1 MESQINTKYIK
12 RNYPNRLCQGDI
24 LKNVEI
30 LIASDFDN
38 DSKEY
43 TRGFLTLQYCVLINQ
58 ECDLL
63 ADYNARVLSNS
74 AEIKADKILPSILL
88 LPAYHAEQ
96 FKQGI
101 HLPQREKWN
110 SDQFRIIK
118 QNNNSRFHYIEA
130 FEDLQIP
137 EMIIDFKHLYTI
149 TANIVNKRINDFYL
163 ASINELYR
171 ESLSQ
176 RYCNYLR
183 WVLKIHFF
191 SI

>member
-1 MESQINTKYIK
+1 LESQINTKYIK

-110 SDQFRIIK
+110 SDQFKIIK

-176 RYCNYLR
+176 RYCNYLSR
-183 WVLKIHFF
+183 IGLPTIN
-191 SI
+191 